1 MTREMILEALAHCV
15 KNDCGDFC
23 PMKGKDWINRG
34 LAACEAFAEGETV
47 EMPVKLIEH
56 VIKLL
61 KEMEPRVMTVEEL
74 CRARGKPAW
83 LEPRNSRGR
92 PYTGWVLIYDVQD
105 GMGITGTRVGVTE
118 PGHVTIWPA
127 VELYG
132 SKWRCWT
139 SEPTEEQRRAT
150 PWGE

>member
-1 MTREMILEALAHCV
+1 MTREEMVMMLESIHGVAT
-15 KNDCGDFC
+15 GDREFYATGAG
-23 PMKGKDWINRG
+23 MKDFN
-34 LAACEAFAEGETV
+34 A
-47 EMPVKLIEH
+47 
-56 VIKLL
+56 LL
-61 KEMEPRVMTVEEL
+61 KAVAGALRPRVMTLEEVIN
-74 CRARGKPAW
+74 RAKTPAW

>member
-1 MTREMILEALAHCV
+1 MTREEVMHGLRRCIVPYAAYICEKCSYFEKYGLSECVEHLMKDAH
-15 KNDCGDFC
+15 D
-23 PMKGKDWINRG
+23 
-34 LAACEAFAEGETV
+34 
-47 EMPVKLIEH
+47 
-56 VIKLL
+56 LL

-83 LEPRNSRGR
+83 FEARNGR
-92 PYTGWVLIYDVQD
+92 LYTGWVLIYDVQD

-150 PWGE
+150 PWA

>member
-1 MTREMILEALAHCV
+1 MTREDVINGLYWCNVPYAAYICEKCSYFEKYGQYECVEHLMKDAH
-15 KNDCGDFC
+15 D
-23 PMKGKDWINRG
+23 
-34 LAACEAFAEGETV
+34 
-47 EMPVKLIEH
+47 
-56 VIKLL
+56 LL
-61 KEMEPRVMTVEEL
+61 KEMEPRVMTVKEL

-150 PWGE
+150 PWA